1 MVKLKDYYMLLL
13 KEKVIVKP
21 VAEFDTEIE
30 NDSNSEL
37 DKKMIQ
43 DAFQNSTNNLIQ
55 SYWNAINDINSL
67 TSMIQ
72 HDFGSEKDDVVKLLE
87 SCVNDTTMIIGMLYK
102 VFFSFNAQ
110 TEQLIDAGEEKAEE
124 IMQTQEVEDES
135 STSETASIEI
145 SASADEN

>member
-1 MVKLKDYYMLLL
+1 MLKLL
-13 KEKVIVKP
+13 EKTIIKP
-21 VAEFDTEIE
+21 VSQASDAPAS
-30 NDSNSEL
+30 DAL

-55 SYWNAINDINSL
+55 AYWNAINDINSL

-87 SCVNDTTMIIGMLYK
+87 SCVSDTTLIIGMLYK

-110 TEQLIDAGEEKAEE
+110 TEQLIDAGEQKAEE
-124 IMQTQEVEDES
+124 IMQTQEVENSD

-145 SASADEN
+145 SAEADEN

>member
-1 MVKLKDYYMLLL
+1 MLKLL
-13 KEKVIVKP
+13 EKTIVKP
-21 VAEFDTEIE
+21 VSQASDG
-30 NDSNSEL
+30 DAL

-67 TSMIQ
+67 TAMIQ
-72 HDFGSEKDDVVKLLE
+72 HDFGPEKDDIVKLLE
-87 SCVNDTTMIIGMLYK
+87 SCVNDTTLIIGMLYK

-124 IMQTQEVEDES
+124 IMQNPDQEVED
-135 STSETASIEI
+135 STSEIASVEI
-145 SASADEN
+145 AADEN

>member
-1 MVKLKDYYMLLL
+1 MLIL
-13 KEKVIVKP
+13 KEKITVEP
-21 VAEFDTEIE
+21 VAEVETEIE
-30 NDSNSEL
+30 NNSKEEL
-37 DKKMIQ
+37 DKKMIEN
-43 DAFQNSTNNLIQ
+43 AFQNSTNNLIQ

-87 SCVNDTTMIIGMLYK
+87 SCVNDTTLIIGMLYK

-124 IMQTQEVEDES
+124 IMQNQDEEVED
-135 STSETASIEI
+135 STSEIASVEI
-145 SASADEN
+145 STDEN